1 MITKSSYTKK
11 LSDKNRSEAT
21 RILST
26 HHYFVMQP
34 VEASGVPVLKRLMAL
49 LLSKIGLSD
58 FKEVGV

>member
-1 MITKSSYTKK
+1 MK

-34 VEASGVPVLKRLMAL
+34 VVASGVPVLKRLMAL
-49 LLSKIGLSD
+49 LLLSKLGISD
-58 FKEVGV
+58 LKEVGV